1 MAAIE
6 MKRRLPRTFRALA
19 HRNFR
24 LFFTGQG
31 LSLIGTWLQQVAMGW
46 LTYRLTNSA
55 WLLGVVAF
63 CANVGILLFS
73 NLAGVLA
80 DRIDRRRGLL
90 TTQSLMLAQAVV
102 LAVLVAFGWIQTW
115 HLIVLALWLGTC
127 TAFDTP
133 LRQSM
138 YVHFIADR
146 DDLGNAIALNSMLVN
161 TARVVGPAIAGLLLS
176 ITSEAACFALNALSF
191 VAVIVA
197 ISRMQWPS
205 DAREHVASGWWAS
218 FVEGVRYAR
227 GLAPVRA
234 LLVLVAALAWTIA
247 PYSSLMPVYA
257 KDIYGGGPHTLGYLL
272 SAAGVGALVA
282 TLWLA
287 HRATVRGL
295 GRIILYAV
303 ATSGAS
309 LAAFA
314 YMRIYPIA
322 LLLLVLVGGATI
334 LAAASTNTILQT
346 IVEDRLRGRV
356 AAFYTLAF
364 LGIAPLGNLAAGAIA
379 GYMGV
384 PFTFAVN
391 GALAFVAALWYRR
404 KLPVVRSVLRPMYEA
419 LGVPPGPTGTTRR
432 WRFAGRSVERSD
444 N

>member
-1 MAAIE
+1 V
-6 MKRRLPRTFRALA
+6 KRSLPHTFRALA

-31 LSLIGTWLQQVAMGW
+31 MSLIGTWLQQVAMGW
-46 LTYRLTNSA
+46 LVYRLTNSA

-73 NLAGVLA
+73 NVAGVLA

-90 TTQSLMLAQAVV
+90 TTQSLMLVQAIV

-127 TAFDTP
+127 SAFDTP

-146 DDLGNAIALNSMLVN
+146 GDLGNAIALNSMLVN
-161 TARVVGPAIAGLLLS
+161 TARVVGPAIAGLLLAV
-176 ITSEAACFALNALSF
+176 TSEAACFALNALSF

-197 ISRMQWPS
+197 ISKMEWPS
-205 DAREHVASGWWAS
+205 DIRPRVASGWWAS
-218 FVEGVRYAR
+218 WMEGVRYAH
-227 GLAPVRA
+227 GLKPVRA

-272 SAAGVGALVA
+272 SAAGVGALVS
-282 TLWLA
+282 TLHLA

-295 GRIILYAV
+295 GRVIMFAV
-303 ATSGAS
+303 ATSGAA
-309 LAAFA
+309 LATFA
-314 YMRIYPIA
+314 YIRIFPLA
-322 LLLLVLVGGATI
+322 LLLMVLVGGGTI

-346 IVEDRLRGRV
+346 IVADRLRGRV
-356 AAFYTLAF
+356 ASFYTLAF
-364 LGIAPLGNLAAGAIA
+364 LGVAPLGNLAAGAIA
-379 GYMGV
+379 GVMGV
-384 PFTFAVN
+384 PFTFALN
-391 GALAFVAALWYRR
+391 GVVAVLAALWYRG
-404 KLPVVRSVLRPMYEA
+404 KLPMVRDMLRPIYEQ
-419 LGVPPGPTGTTRR
+419 LGVPRR
-432 WRFAGRSVERSD
+432 
-444 N
+444 NK

>member
-1 MAAIE
+1 MRPI
-6 MKRRLPRTFRALA
+6 LPRTFRALA

-55 WLLGVVAF
+55 FLLGVVAF
-63 CANVGILLFS
+63 SANVGILLFG

-80 DRIDRRRGLL
+80 ARIDRRRGLL

-127 TAFDTP
+127 AAFDTP
-133 LRQSM
+133 LRQSA

-146 DDLGNAIALNSMLVN
+146 GDLGNAIALNSMLVN
-161 TARVVGPAIAGLLLS
+161 TARVVGPALAGLLLGLAG
-176 ITSEAACFALNALSF
+176 EAACFALNALSF
-191 VAVIVA
+191 LAVIVA
-197 ISRMQWPS
+197 ISKMDWPA
-205 DAREHVASGWWAS
+205 DVRTAVATGWWAS
-218 FVEGVRYAR
+218 WIEGARYAR
-227 GLAPVRA
+227 SLEPVRT

-257 KDIYGGGPHTLGYLL
+257 KDIFGGGPHTLGYLL
-272 SAAGVGALVA
+272 SAAGLGALVS
-282 TLWLA
+282 TLHLA

-295 GRIILYAV
+295 GRVILFAV
-303 ATSGAS
+303 ATSGAG

-314 YMRIYPIA
+314 YMRVYPVA
-322 LLLLVLVGGATI
+322 LLLLVFVGGGTI
-334 LAAASTNTILQT
+334 LAAASANTILQT
-346 IVEDRLRGRV
+346 IVDDRLRGRV

-364 LGIAPLGNLAAGAIA
+364 LGVAPLGNLAAGAIA
-379 GYMGV
+379 SAMGT
-384 PFTFAVN
+384 PFAFALN
-391 GALAFVAALWYRR
+391 GALAMLAALWYRS
-404 KLPVVRSVLRPMYEA
+404 KLPVVREVLRPIYEE
-419 LGVPPGPTGTTRR
+419 LGVPPRR
-432 WRFAGRSVERSD
+432 R
-444 N
+444 